1 MRAYPGVM
9 TETSGRDRADR
20 CPGVFSTHDAADGA
34 LARIRLPG
42 GELTPEQVQ
51 ALAVGTAQFGDGH
64 LELTVRGNV
73 QIRGITDVDGLA
85 EIIVDAGL
93 APTSSHDRARNI
105 EVSALS
111 GRLGGVADVRHLAR
125 DLDAAMSDD
134 DSLAGLSGR
143 FLFGFD
149 DGRGDVVAR
158 GPDVCARAHPGG
170 GADILV
176 GGTVIGSVA
185 DLTAVV
191 PVMLDVARRVVDT
204 GRAWRIADLD
214 AAALEALR
222 VASAHE
228 LDAGLPEPT
237 QPVPSG
243 PSPIVGWFDTDNG
256 DVLLGAVVELGRLPA
271 RTAEF
276 LAAVGAPIIITPDR
290 EILLADLGEG
300 VAETVVRVL
309 APMGLIFDA
318 SSPWAQLSC
327 CVGAPGCGNALAPV
341 RDDLLARVGSGEPI
355 TAREHWVGCSRG
367 CGSPAGSH
375 VRVQAVGDG
384 YERRVRA

>member
-1 MRAYPGVM
+1 M
-9 TETSGRDRADR
+9 
-20 CPGVFSTHDAADGA
+20 
-34 LARIRLPG
+34 
-42 GELTPEQVQ
+42 
-51 ALAVGTAQFGDGH
+51 
-64 LELTVRGNV
+64 
-73 QIRGITDVDGLA
+73 
-85 EIIVDAGL
+85 
-93 APTSSHDRARNI
+93 
-105 EVSALS
+105 
-111 GRLGGVADVRHLAR
+111 
-125 DLDAAMSDD
+125 
-134 DSLAGLSGR
+134 
-143 FLFGFD
+143 
-149 DGRGDVVAR
+149 
-158 GPDVCARAHPGG
+158 
-170 GADILV
+170 
-176 GGTVIGSVA
+176 IGSVA

-228 LDAGLPEPT
+228 LDAGLPKPT